1 MIQRNVQE
9 LNSFIRI
16 DKLSDLTNKNFNLEV
31 GNDIFVME
39 NLTFYKIKD
48 VGTEPI
54 GEGEIALNSEL
65 KIKKI
70 ITVGDSS
77 DLKTKLDALSSEI
90 ETKLSRKE
98 NVIDKKS
105 GFNLEKTNDFL
116 NDESK
121 ILTSKAGSI
130 LKTRIDDVDNRLSSI
145 NLTWDRIQNKPIV
158 TNITSENNNNIP
170 SEGAIIRYLNNR
182 IDSINTNT
190 NNKFSAVNIKIT
202 ALENRPFTYDALLNK
217 PVISDAINSNL
228 SNQIASS
235 KAVLDASNAIKEH
248 VAGNFISNKIT
259 DTSVT
264 TENKIQF
271 SKAHYLLKSLA
282 DESLIEIYKDSEFS
296 RGITNYFDFG
306 GQMLWPNDFDKIS
319 SVHLKINSFDLNGI
333 QVDNS
338 LLFNNGEIFYKSSP
352 ILPKWT
358 KIAME
363 KTSPEFKELFV
374 KNQNGEYD
382 FKVAENIVKAT
393 KPFYANKI
401 ITGSTSSVL
410 SEINPNANLVSDN
423 AVIGGLIVNYGN
435 LEVRGSASSY
445 TLNVSN
451 KIIAGEIECRGN
463 VKAYYASDIRLKSN
477 IKKIDG
483 ALDKID
489 KISGYTF
496 DMDGKR
502 EAGIIA
508 QEIKE
513 VLPEVVGEFEK
524 DGEVYLN
531 VDYPKIIALLIEAI
545 KELKNG
551 R

>member
-9 LNSFIRI
+9 LNSFIRV
-16 DKLSDLTNKNFNLEV
+16 DKLSDLTNKIFYLEV
-31 GNDIFVME
+31 DDDIFVME
-39 NLTFYKIKD
+39 NLTFYKIKA

-116 NDESK
+116 NDENK
-121 ILTSKAGSI
+121 LLTSKAGSI
-130 LKTRIDDVDNRLSSI
+130 LKTRIDDVSDRLSSI

-158 TNITSENNNNIP
+158 TSITSENNNNIP
-170 SEGAIIRYLNNR
+170 SEGAIIRYVDNR
-182 IDSINTNT
+182 VGIVNTTTNSKLSTINTEIN
-190 NNKFSAVNIKIT
+190 
-202 ALENRPFTYDALLNK
+202 ALKNRPFTYDALLNK
-217 PVISDAINSNL
+217 PVISDAIDSNL
-228 SNQIASS
+228 STQIASS
-235 KAVLDASNAIKEH
+235 KAILDVSNSIKEH
-248 VAGNFISNKIT
+248 VASNFISNKIT

-271 SKAHYLLKSLA
+271 SKANYFHVNPY
-282 DESLIEIYKDSEFS
+282 DGSLIEIYKDSEFA
-296 RGITNYFDFG
+296 RGITNYFQFG
-306 GQMLWPNDFDKIS
+306 EQMLWPNDFDKIS

-374 KNQNGEYD
+374 NKTINSCD
-382 FKVAENIVKAT
+382 FKVVEDRIS
-393 KPFYANKI
+393 ANKPLYAKKLL
-401 ITGSTSSVL
+401 TGTEYSFFNTIPTDATL
-410 SEINPNANLVSDN
+410 ASDK
-423 AVIGGLIVNYGN
+423 AVIKNLIVSESVTVNG
-435 LEVRGSASSY
+435 GISSY
-445 TLNVSN
+445 SLNTSG
-451 KIIAGEIECRGN
+451 KITAGEIECRGN

>member
-9 LNSFIRI
+9 LNSFIRV
-16 DKLSDLTNKNFNLEV
+16 DKLSDLTNKIFHLEV

-39 NLTFYKIKD
+39 NLTFYKIKA

-116 NDESK
+116 NDENK

-130 LKTRIDDVDNRLSSI
+130 LKTRIDDVSDRLSSI
-145 NLTWDRIQNKPIV
+145 NLTWDRIQNKPII
-158 TNITSENNNNIP
+158 TSITSENNNNIP
-170 SEGAIIRYLNNR
+170 SEGAIIRYVNNR
-182 IDSINTNT
+182 VDGVNTTINSKIGEVNT
-190 NNKFSAVNIKIT
+190 KVT

-217 PVISDAINSNL
+217 PVISDAIDSNL

-235 KAVLDASNAIKEH
+235 KAILDSSNAIKEH
-248 VAGNFISNKIT
+248 VASNFISNKIT

-271 SKAHYLLKSLA
+271 SKAHYLLKSLD

-296 RGITNYFDFG
+296 RATTNYFDFG
-306 GQMLWPNDFDKIS
+306 SQMLWPNDFDKIS

-358 KIAME
+358 KIAIE

-374 KNQNGEYD
+374 NKTINDCD
-382 FKVAENIVKAT
+382 FKVAENRIS
-393 KPFYANKI
+393 ANKPLYAKKLL
-401 ITGSTSSVL
+401 TGTEYYFL
-410 SEINPNANLVSDN
+410 NAIPADATLASDK
-423 AVIGGLIVNYGN
+423 AVIKNLIVSESVAVNG
-435 LEVRGSASSY
+435 GISSY
-445 TLNVSN
+445 ALNTSG
-451 KIIAGEIECRGN
+451 KITAGEIECRGN

-524 DGEVYLN
+524 DGERYLN

>member
-9 LNSFIRI
+9 LNSFIRV
-16 DKLSDLTNKNFNLEV
+16 DKLSDLTNKIFHLEV

-39 NLTFYKIKD
+39 NLTFYKIKA

-130 LKTRIDDVDNRLSSI
+130 LKTRIDDVNDRLNSI
-145 NLTWDRIQNKPIV
+145 NLTWDRIQNKPLV
-158 TNITSENNNNIP
+158 TTITGDNNNNIP
-170 SEGAIIRYLNNR
+170 SEGAIIRYVNGR
-182 IDSINTNT
+182 VDSVNTTINSKIGEVNT
-190 NNKFSAVNIKIT
+190 KIT
-202 ALENRPFTYDALLNK
+202 SLENRPFTYDALLNK

-235 KAVLDASNAIKEH
+235 KAVLDSSNAIKEH
-248 VAGNFISNKIT
+248 VASNFISNKIT

-271 SKAHYLLKSLA
+271 SKTHYLLKQPY
-282 DESLIEIYKDSEFS
+282 DGSLIEIYKDSEFS
-296 RGITNYFDFG
+296 RSTANYFNFG
-306 GQMLWPNDFDKIS
+306 ERMLFSDDFDKIS
-319 SVHLKINSFDLNGI
+319 SVCLKINSFNLNGI

-374 KNQNGEYD
+374 NKTDSYNFD
-382 FKVAENIVKAT
+382 FGVT
-393 KPFYANKI
+393 KEKITANKPLYAKKI
-401 ITGSTSSVL
+401 LTGNPSSVL
-410 SEINPNANLVSDN
+410 SEINQNASLVSN
-423 AVIGGLIVNYGN
+423 QAVIGGLITTGI
-435 LEVRGSASSY
+435 LDSRGTINSNS
-445 TLNVSN
+445 LNVSQ

-524 DGEVYLN
+524 DGEMYLN

>member
-16 DKLSDLTNKNFNLEV
+16 DKLSDLTNKNFNFEV

-39 NLTFYKIKD
+39 NLTFYKIKA

-116 NDESK
+116 NDENK
-121 ILTSKAGSI
+121 VLTSKAGSI
-130 LKTRIDDVDNRLSSI
+130 LKTKIDDVNDRLSSI

-190 NNKFSAVNIKIT
+190 NNKFSAVNTKIT
-202 ALENRPFTYDALLNK
+202 TLENRPFTYDALLNK

-235 KAVLDASNAIKEH
+235 KAILDVSNSIKEH
-248 VAGNFISNKIT
+248 VASNFISNKIT
-259 DTSVT
+259 DTSIT

-271 SKAHYLLKSLA
+271 SYIPPMNIPIHGPDGWGHGYELIGTGSYFGFEKLKTVILNLNNDVIDNIRVNNQLAFEYGNIYYRSEPSLPRWKKLA
-282 DESLIEIYKDSEFS
+282 IEGSYDFTFGSLNINNALNVGYITAQYFETNVRHTKIY
-296 RGITNYFDFG
+296 
-306 GQMLWPNDFDKIS
+306 
-319 SVHLKINSFDLNGI
+319 
-333 QVDNS
+333 NS
-338 LLFNNGEIFYKSSP
+338 LYVHSKNTNVSFFNNKPCDAFIERAAIEGLYTNTISCDG
-352 ILPKWT
+352 
-358 KIAME
+358 KI
-363 KTSPEFKELFV
+363 T
-374 KNQNGEYD
+374 
-382 FKVAENIVKAT
+382 
-393 KPFYANKI
+393 
-401 ITGSTSSVL
+401 
-410 SEINPNANLVSDN
+410 
-423 AVIGGLIVNYGN
+423 
-435 LEVRGSASSY
+435 
-445 TLNVSN
+445 
-451 KIIAGEIECRGN
+451 AGEIECRGN
-463 VKAYYASDIRLKSN
+463 IKAYYASDIRLKSN

-513 VLPEVVGEFEK
+513 ILPEVVGEFEK

>member
-39 NLTFYKIKD
+39 NLTFYKIKA

-145 NLTWDRIQNKPIV
+145 NLTWDRIQNKPL
-158 TNITSENNNNIP
+158 ITTISSENNNNIP
-170 SEGAIIRYLNNR
+170 SEGAIIRYVNGR
-182 IDSINTNT
+182 VDSVNTTINSKIGEVNT
-190 NNKFSAVNIKIT
+190 KIT

-235 KAVLDASNAIKEH
+235 KAVLDASNSIKEH
-248 VAGNFISNKIT
+248 VASNFISNIIT
-259 DTSVT
+259 DTNIT

-271 SKAHYLLKSLA
+271 YKTPYLVKNYNSNDYSYNYTELKY
-282 DESLIEIYKDSEFS
+282 IENNHATSYVLFNDNYVYKED
-296 RGITNYFDFG
+296 Y
-306 GQMLWPNDFDKIS
+306 DKIKS
-319 SVHLKINSFDLNGI
+319 ANLKINSFNINGI
-333 QVDNS
+333 EFSDI
-338 LLFNNGEIFYKSSP
+338 LTFNHGEIFYRSSP
-352 ILPKWT
+352 LFPSYRKIL
-358 KIAME
+358 ME
-363 KTSPEFKELFV
+363 KDSCVLARLDI
-374 KNQNGEYD
+374 GEYNN
-382 FKVAENIVKAT
+382 FISAISFQE
-393 KPFYANKI
+393 
-401 ITGSTSSVL
+401 GSTYITKDNVSSNNI
-410 SEINPNANLVSDN
+410 SIKNITSDRITN
-423 AVIGGLIVNYGN
+423 KEN
-435 LEVRGSASSY
+435 LE
-445 TLNVSN
+445 TKNLNCLQ
-451 KIIAGEIECRGN
+451 KITAGEIECRGN

-477 IKKIDG
+477 IKKING

-524 DGEVYLN
+524 DGEMYLN

>member
-39 NLTFYKIKD
+39 NLTFYKIKA

-116 NDESK
+116 NDENK
-121 ILTSKAGSI
+121 VLTSKAGSI
-130 LKTRIDDVDNRLSSI
+130 LKTRIDDVDDRLSSI

-170 SEGAIIRYLNNR
+170 SEGAIIRYINNR

-190 NNKFSAVNIKIT
+190 NNKFSSVNTKIT
-202 ALENRPFTYDALLNK
+202 ALESRPFTYDALLNK
-217 PVISDAINSNL
+217 PVISDAIDSNL
-228 SNQIASS
+228 STQIASS
-235 KAVLDASNAIKEH
+235 KAVLDSSNAIKEH

-259 DTSVT
+259 DTSIT

-271 SKAHYLLKSLA
+271 YNSHYIYRDPYNKN
-282 DESLIEIYKDSEFS
+282 LIEIKQDSDFARS
-296 RGITNYFDFG
+296 TSNYFSFG
-306 GQMLWPNDFDKIS
+306 GKMLFPESFDIIK
-319 SVHLKINSFDLNGI
+319 SVGLKINSFNLNGI
-333 QVDNS
+333 QVDNT

-352 ILPKWT
+352 VLPKWT

-363 KTSPEFKELFV
+363 DTEPEFKGLYIN
-374 KNQNGEYD
+374 KINGVYD
-382 FKVAENIVKAT
+382 FEVHYTGINANKDFHAT
-393 KPFYANKI
+393 KI
-401 ITGSTSSVL
+401 LTGNPSSVL
-410 SEINPNANLVSDN
+410 IEVNQNASLISNQ
-423 AVIGGLIVNYGN
+423 AVIGSLITTGGV
-435 LEVRGSASSY
+435 EVRGGLYSSNL
-445 TLNVSN
+445 TVGN
-451 KIIAGEIECRGN
+451 KLIAGEIECRGN

-524 DGEVYLN
+524 DGEMYLN